1 MSGRASSPCLTL
13 LQGMVRFSRKLI
25 QSLQIINGTYPPTG
39 SILRFSPT
47 QHSQIEIV
55 SLNDSEK
62 KLIDVKSASL
72 WKLKWAPDNQH
83 LFVQASSGIAS
94 EILLFDVSG
103 SSKVLLKKLPG
114 EAVITDVPRPSPN
127 GRYLAYI
134 LTKLDANAVMLEDF

>member
-1 MSGRASSPCLTL
+1 M
-13 LQGMVRFSRKLI
+13 
-25 QSLQIINGTYPPTG
+25 
-39 SILRFSPT
+39 
-47 QHSQIEIV
+47 V

-62 KLIDVKSASL
+62 KPSDVQSASL

-83 LFVQASSGIAS
+83 LFVLASSGNAS

-114 EAVITDVPRPSPN
+114 EAVITDAPRPSPN